1 MSLTKFYA
9 VPGLRIGAAYL
20 HPALAERL
28 QDTLIPWNVNGLA
41 QSYMTAAA
49 QDIDYIRNSRVY
61 CQAERE
67 KLSAALDALDFVK
80 VLPGSVNFILCRLIG
95 RYQTAEELQ
104 EVLMPYH
111 ILIRQCGNYEG
122 LDETYFRVAVR
133 TEEENRILMEAL
145 RAVEKD

>member
-1 MSLTKFYA
+1 MKPAERRDVSHKFYA

-67 KLSAALDALDFVK
+67 KLRLHLMLLILSRCCPAL
-80 VLPGSVNFILCRLIG
+80 
-95 RYQTAEELQ
+95 
-104 EVLMPYH
+104 
-111 ILIRQCGNYEG
+111 
-122 LDETYFRVAVR
+122 
-133 TEEENRILMEAL
+133 
-145 RAVEKD
+145 